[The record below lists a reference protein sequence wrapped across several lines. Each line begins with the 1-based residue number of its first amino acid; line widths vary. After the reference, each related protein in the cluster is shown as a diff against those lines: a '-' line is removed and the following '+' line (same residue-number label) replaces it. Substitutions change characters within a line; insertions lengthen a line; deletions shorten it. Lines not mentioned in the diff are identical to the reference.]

1 MRLAKSMI
9 AINLANVSG
18 VSLLMSKKLLIGLA
32 VTSLSLV
39 ACNGGGS
46 SSSGGSGG
54 DTPPA
59 PSPKPSPSP
68 TPAGSWIIVGADD
81 YGIYTGGNIV
91 FDPITNSVYQIRNGT
106 LLCSINVDA
115 SSETNWSCQPTYTG
129 YNSYGNNLATDGA
142 GHLFSTAQV
151 SSLERYIITY
161 STSNHSLTNSTLLTG
176 EYYMFSVSDYIGY
189 SQGNLYQVSS
199 SKTLIEVDLATGMVN
214 STMNAFNPEF
224 ISASHSFTIDK
235 DSNLYYGSGQA
246 AYYVDINT
254 IEPYSFA
261 KQIGVS
267 FPVSGLPDGVVDL
280 SVAENNLILCGAHN
294 VYSIPL
300 GSAATTPWTVLPPTS
315 SYQVGPNF
323 PVVTTGCFNS
333 TGGGQYIYATAMIM
347 DSNGGSPSFRLMKYK
362 Y

>member
-1 MRLAKSMI
+1 M
-9 AINLANVSG
+9 
-18 VSLLMSKKLLIGLA
+18 KKLILLILG
-32 VTSLSLV
+32 VTGISLV

-46 SSSGGSGG
+46 SSSGGSISP
-54 DTPPA
+54 T

-68 TPAGSWIIVGADD
+68 APTSSWTVVGADD

-91 FDPITNSVYQIRNGT
+91 FDPITNSIYQIRNGT

-115 SSETNWSCQPTYTG
+115 SSETNWSCQPTYAG
-129 YNSYGNNLATDGA
+129 YNVYGNHLATDGA
-142 GHLFSTAQV
+142 GHLFSTAQGG
-151 SSLERYIITY
+151 SSLNRYIITY

-199 SKTLIEVDLATGMVN
+199 FKTLVGVDLTTGMVN
-214 STMNAFNPEF
+214 STMNAFNPEL
-224 ISASHSFTIDK
+224 ISASPSFAIDK
-235 DSNLYYGSGQA
+235 DSNLYYGSGLT

-261 KQIGVS
+261 KQIGASV
-267 FPVSGLPDGVVDL
+267 PVSDQPSGVNNL
-280 SVAENNLILCGAHN
+280 SIAGNNLILCGTHN

-300 GSAATTPWTVLPPTS
+300 GSAPTTSWTVLPPTS
-315 SYQVGPNF
+315 SYQVGPDF
-323 PVVTTGCFNS
+323 PLVTTGCFNS
-333 TGGGQYIYATAMIM
+333 TSGAQHIYATALIL
-347 DSNGGSPSFRLMKYK
+347 DSNGSVSYRLMKYK